1 MTEPAASH
9 RTPSK
14 GAHVV
19 TLPTYFDEA
28 RKNIEPGDDA
38 TNAKNAHADVSKF
51 LKADSWFK
59 SLGVDPYLIGSY
71 AREVSIRRVKDV
83 DVFARLRDAK
93 PGLRPGEVLDR
104 MNAVL
109 TDAFGKDR
117 VERQFRSIMVNFP
130 TYGLSVDAVPARPCG
145 DHWEIPNRPEHA
157 KRAQWV
163 ETNPIRLG
171 ELTTAANQEFLLN
184 DKGIYVPTVKLIRQ
198 IRREWVDDQPGGLY
212 FEILT
217 YWAFQQTKPSENTV
231 AEYLT
236 TILATI
242 ADQVLPEAVDHG
254 LDDPTMPDKKITTK
268 ATDEQLLAALDRTRE
283 ASALAQQALGEDDDC
298 RAALAWQQLFGNT
311 TEDEVVFPM
320 PSYCNA
326 DGTWKSAG
334 TITKGSRTVAAGTG
348 RYA

>member
-1 MTEPAASH
+1 MA
-9 RTPSK
+9 
-14 GAHVV
+14 
-19 TLPTYFDEA
+19 TLPTYFDDA
-28 RKNIEPGDDA
+28 QKNIEPGDDA
-38 TNAKNAHADVSKF
+38 TNAKSAHAEVSKV
-51 LKADSWFK
+51 LKADSWFQN
-59 SLGVDPYLIGSY
+59 LGIAPYLIGSY
-71 AREVSIRRVKDV
+71 ARDVSIRRVKDV
-83 DVFARLRDAK
+83 DVFARLWDAK
-93 PGLRPGEVLDR
+93 PNLRPGEVLDR
-104 MNAVL
+104 MHAVL
-109 TDAFGKDR
+109 TDAFDDDC

-145 DHWEIPNRPEHA
+145 DHWEIPNRLEHA

-163 ETNPIRLG
+163 ETNPIYLG
-171 ELTTAANQEFLLN
+171 ELTTEANKDFVLHDQ
-184 DKGIYVPTVKLIRQ
+184 GIYVPTVKLIRQ
-198 IRREWVDDQPGGLY
+198 IRRAWVDDQPGGLY

-236 TILATI
+236 TILASI
-242 ADQVLPEAVDHG
+242 ADQVLPDAVEHG

-268 ATDEQLLAALDRTRE
+268 ATDKQLLAALDRTRE
-283 ASALAQQALGEDDDC
+283 AAALARQALDETDDC
-298 RAALAWQQLFGNT
+298 RAALAWQQLFGKT

-326 DGTWKSAG
+326 DGTRKSTG

>member
-1 MTEPAASH
+1 M
-9 RTPSK
+9 
-14 GAHVV
+14 V
-19 TLPTYFDEA
+19 TLPTYFQEA
-28 RKNIEPGDDA
+28 LKNIEPGDDA
-38 TNAKNAHADVSKF
+38 TNAKNAHAEVSNF
-51 LKADSWFK
+51 LKADPWLK
-59 SLGVDPYLIGSY
+59 NLGVDPYLIGSY

-83 DVFARLRDAK
+83 DVFARLRKATSD
-93 PGLRPGEVLDR
+93 LRPGQILDK
-104 MNAVL
+104 MENVL
-109 TDAFGKDR
+109 TEAFDEDR
-117 VERQFRSIMVNFP
+117 VERQHRSIKVNFP
-130 TYGLSVDAVPARPCG
+130 AYELSVDAVPARPCG
-145 DHWEIPNRPEHA
+145 GHWEIPNRPEHA
-157 KRAQWV
+157 KRARWV

-171 ELTTAANQEFLLN
+171 ELTTEANKDFLLN
-184 DKGIYVPTVKLIRQ
+184 DKGIYVPTVKLVRQ

-236 TILATI
+236 TILAII
-242 ADQVLPEAVDHG
+242 ADQVLPEAVEHG

-283 ASALAQQALGEDDDC
+283 AAAIAQQALDEDDDC
-298 RAALAWQQLFGNT
+298 RAALAWQQLFGKT

-326 DGTWKSAG
+326 DGTWKAAG
-334 TITKGSRTVAAGTG
+334 PITKGSPTVAAGTG

>member
-1 MTEPAASH
+1 VA
-9 RTPSK
+9 
-14 GAHVV
+14 
-19 TLPTYFDEA
+19 TLPSYIQEA
-28 RKNIEPGDDA
+28 LKNIEPGDDA
-38 TNAKNAHADVSKF
+38 TNAKNAHAEVSKF
-51 LKADSWFK
+51 LKADPWLK
-59 SLGVDPYLIGSY
+59 NLGVDPYLIGSY

-83 DVFARLRDAK
+83 DVFARLRKATSD
-93 PGLRPGEVLDR
+93 LRPGQALDK
-104 MNAVL
+104 MEEVL
-109 TDAFGKDR
+109 TDAFGKSR
-117 VERQFRSIMVNFP
+117 IERQHRSIKVDFP
-130 TYGLSVDAVPARPCG
+130 AYELSVDAVPARPCG

-157 KRAQWV
+157 RRAQWV

-171 ELTTAANQEFLLN
+171 ELTTEANKEFLLN
-184 DKGIYVPTVKLIRQ
+184 DKGIYVPTVKLVRQ

-242 ADQVLPEAVDHG
+242 ADQVLPEVVKHG

-283 ASALAQQALGEDDDC
+283 AAALARQALDDGDDC
-298 RAALAWQQLFGNT
+298 RAALAWQQLFGKT

-320 PSYCNA
+320 PSYCNT
-326 DGTWKSAG
+326 DGTWKAAG
-334 TITKGSRTVAAGTG
+334 TITKGSPTVAAGTG